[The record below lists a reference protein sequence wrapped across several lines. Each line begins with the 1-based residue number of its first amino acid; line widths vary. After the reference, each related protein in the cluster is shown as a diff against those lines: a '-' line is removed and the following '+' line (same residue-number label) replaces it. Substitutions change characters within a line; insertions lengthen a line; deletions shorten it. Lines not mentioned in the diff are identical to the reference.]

1 MARWRELPE
10 ELDPQVR
17 EFASQLRRLVDRS
30 RLSVSAVAD
39 RTGYS
44 RSSWERYLN
53 GRLLPPQG
61 AVEAL
66 AEVTGANARHL
77 HTMWELAERAWSR
90 AEMRHDHTLEAIQVA
105 EARAALGEFGPA
117 PAVGDK
123 QRGGG
128 APPKPAKK
136 AAKKAAQSP
145 AQPPGQ
151 PGQPAGPYPAQ
162 TPPPQRPKRR
172 NFAGIA
178 AVAGAAALIIL
189 GSVVAVT
196 QLGGDDKDKADDPKK
211 SPTSSQQKLPA
222 GVKCVGDDCTG
233 KDPEEMGCGGEKA
246 TSPENAVVQGAEV
259 EVRYS
264 KVCKAAWARIS
275 GAVAGDSVRITA
287 QPAGGKAVSRTAV
300 AETDGETYTKMVGV
314 TDVAD
319 AKACGDRT
327 KSGMGKGCT
336 GE

>member
-1 MARWRELPE
+1 MPRWRDLPE

-117 PAVGDK
+117 PAVGGNG
-123 QRGGG
+123 RGGG

-136 AAKKAAQSP
+136 AAKKAAAQSP
-145 AQPPGQ
+145 APS
-151 PGQPAGPYPAQ
+151 PYPMTA
-162 TPPPQRPKRR
+162 PAAGGPQRPKRR
-172 NFAGIA
+172 NYAGIA

-196 QLGGDDKDKADDPKK
+196 QLGGDDKKTADDPKK
-211 SPTSSQQKLPA
+211 SPSASEKKLPN
-222 GVKCVGDDCTG
+222 GVKCAGDDCTG
-233 KDPEEMGCGGEKA
+233 KDPEEMACGGMEFANTPDSVAVAGA
-246 TSPENAVVQGAEV
+246 TV

-264 KVCKAAWARIS
+264 KSCDAAWARIS
-275 GAVAGDSVRITA
+275 GATPGDTIRITV
-287 QPAGGKAVSRTAV
+287 QPAGEKAVTRSAAV
-300 AETDGETYTKMVGV
+300 TSGGTTYTKMVAAA
-314 TDVAD
+314 DSAD
-319 AKACGDRT
+319 AKACVDRT
-327 KSGMGKGCT
+327 KSGAGKACT